1 MDVDTAKERRR
12 RMAPGNINDIVAFV
26 AAAEAG
32 SFVGAA
38 RARAMTR
45 SGIAKSVARLEDRLG
60 VRLFHRTTRSLG
72 LTDDGRLFLDR
83 CTQILADLEE
93 AEMSMSDGGGEPQ
106 GLFRLTAPMTFGRV
120 VILPLLND
128 FLASWPRLKAD
139 VSFTDR
145 VSDIVEDGI
154 DLAIRIGET
163 RENSSLITRTLTHQH
178 DLVVASPAYLSTH
191 PAPRH
196 PDDLPRH
203 DCLNYVSAGQKR
215 PWRFT
220 VEGRTVALTP
230 HARLSLDSGEALR
243 DAAVSGAGLA
253 FLPAYVVER
262 DLADGRLVALLT
274 DHAAPPVPISLIY
287 PSRRHLAPK
296 VRRFIDL
303 LVRTI

>member
-1 MDVDTAKERRR
+1 
-12 RMAPGNINDIVAFV
+12 MAPGNINDIVAFV

-38 RARAMTR
+38 RARSMTR

-72 LTDDGRLFLDR
+72 LTDDGRVFLDR

-93 AEMSMSDGGGEPQ
+93 AELSMSDGGGEPQ
-106 GLFRLTAPMTFGRV
+106 GLFRMTAPMTFGRLLV
-120 VILPLLND
+120 LPLLND
-128 FLASWPRLKAD
+128 FLASWPKLRAD

-145 VSDIVEDGI
+145 VSDIIEDGI

-178 DLVVASPAYLSTH
+178 DLVVASPAYLSVA
-191 PAPRH
+191 PAPHH
-196 PDDLPRH
+196 PDDVLGH
-203 DCLNYVSAGQKR
+203 TCLNYVSAGQKR
-215 PWRFT
+215 AWRFAIEGKT
-220 VEGRTVALTP
+220 VVVNPR
-230 HARLSLDSGEALR
+230 ARLSLDSGEALR
-243 DAAVSGAGLA
+243 DAVISGAGLA
-253 FLPAYVVER
+253 FLPSYVVDQ
-262 DLADGRLVALLT
+262 DLSEGRLVALLT
-274 DHAAPPVPISLIY
+274 NYAAPPVPISIIY

-303 LVRTI
+303 LARNI

>member
-1 MDVDTAKERRR
+1 
-12 RMAPGNINDIVAFV
+12 MAPGNINDIVAFV

-38 RARAMTR
+38 RARSMTR

-93 AEMSMSDGGGEPQ
+93 AESSMSDGGGEPQ
-106 GLFRLTAPMTFGRV
+106 GLLRLTAPMTFGRV
-120 VILPLLND
+120 VILPLLSA

-163 RENSSLITRTLTHQH
+163 RENSSLITRTLTQQQ
-178 DLVVASPAYLSTH
+178 DLVVASPAYLSRHQAPLH
-191 PAPRH
+191 PG
-196 PDDLPRH
+196 DLTGQ
-203 DCLNYVSAGQKR
+203 DCLNYVSAGRKR

-220 VEGRTVALTP
+220 IDGRIVAVTP

-253 FLPAYVVER
+253 FLPDYVVER
-262 DLADGRLVALLT
+262 DLAEGRLIALLT
-274 DHAAPPVPISLIY
+274 EYAAPTVPISLIY

-296 VRRFIDL
+296 VRRFIDQ
-303 LVRTI
+303 LVQNAAVHPRT

>member
-1 MDVDTAKERRR
+1 
-12 RMAPGNINDIVAFV
+12 MAPGNINDIVAFV

-38 RARAMTR
+38 RARSMTR

-72 LTDDGRLFLDR
+72 LTDDGRVFLDR

-93 AEMSMSDGGGEPQ
+93 AELSMSDGGGEPQ
-106 GLFRLTAPMTFGRV
+106 GLFRMTAPMTFGRLLV
-120 VILPLLND
+120 LPLLND
-128 FLASWPRLKAD
+128 FLASWPKLKAD

-145 VSDIVEDGI
+145 VSDIIEDGI

-178 DLVVASPAYLSTH
+178 DLVVASPAYLSVA
-191 PAPRH
+191 PAPQH
-196 PDDLPRH
+196 PDDLLGH
-203 DCLNYVSAGQKR
+203 ACLNYVSAGQKR
-215 PWRFT
+215 AWRFAIK
-220 VEGRTVALTP
+220 EKTVAVKP
-230 HARLSLDSGEALR
+230 RARLSLDSGEALR
-243 DAAVSGAGLA
+243 DAVVSGAGLA
-253 FLPAYVVER
+253 FLPSYVVDR
-262 DLADGRLVALLT
+262 DLSEGRLVALLT
-274 DHAAPPVPISLIY
+274 NYAAPPVPISLIY

-303 LVRTI
+303 LARNI

>member
-1 MDVDTAKERRR
+1 
-12 RMAPGNINDIVAFV
+12 MAPGNINDIVAFV

-72 LTDDGRLFLDR
+72 LTDDGRVFLDR

-93 AEMSMSDGGGEPQ
+93 AELSMSDGGGEPQ
-106 GLFRLTAPMTFGRV
+106 GLFRMTAPMTFGRLLV
-120 VILPLLND
+120 LPLLND

-145 VSDIVEDGI
+145 VSDIIEDGL

-178 DLVVASPAYLSTH
+178 DLVVASPAYLSVA
-191 PAPRH
+191 PAPQH
-196 PDDLPRH
+196 PDDLLGH
-203 DCLNYVSAGQKR
+203 TCLNYVSAGQTR
-215 PWRFT
+215 GWRFAIEGKT
-220 VEGRTVALTP
+220 VVVKPR
-230 HARLSLDSGEALR
+230 ARLSLDSGEALR
-243 DAAVSGAGLA
+243 DAVVSGAGLA
-253 FLPAYVVER
+253 FLPSYVVDR
-262 DLADGRLVALLT
+262 DLSEGRLVAVLT
-274 DHAAPPVPISLIY
+274 TYAAPPVPISMIY

-303 LVRTI
+303 LAGNI

>member
-1 MDVDTAKERRR
+1 
-12 RMAPGNINDIVAFV
+12 MAPGNINDIVAFV

-38 RARAMTR
+38 RARSMTR

-93 AEMSMSDGGGEPQ
+93 AELSMSDGGGEPQ
-106 GLFRLTAPMTFGRV
+106 GLFRMTAPMTFGRLMV
-120 VILPLLND
+120 LPLLND

-145 VSDIVEDGI
+145 VSDIIEDGI

-163 RENSSLITRTLTHQH
+163 RENSSLIIRTLTHQH
-178 DLVVASPAYLSTH
+178 DVVVASPTYLSIH
-191 PAPRH
+191 PAPQH
-196 PDDLPRH
+196 PDDLSGH
-203 DCLNYVSAGQKR
+203 TCLNYVSAGQKR
-215 PWRFT
+215 AWRFV
-220 VEGRTVALTP
+220 VEGGIVQVKP

-253 FLPAYVVER
+253 FLPSYLVDR
-262 DLADGRLVALLT
+262 DLADGRLVTLLA
-274 DHAAPPVPISLIY
+274 DYAAAPVPISIIY
-287 PSRRHLAPK
+287 PSRRYLAPK

-303 LVRTI
+303 LTRTI

>member
-1 MDVDTAKERRR
+1 
-12 RMAPGNINDIVAFV
+12 MAPGNINDIVAFV

-38 RARAMTR
+38 RARSMTR

-93 AEMSMSDGGGEPQ
+93 AELSMSDGGGEPQ
-106 GLFRLTAPMTFGRV
+106 GLFRMTAPMTFGRLMV
-120 VILPLLND
+120 LPLLND
-128 FLASWPRLKAD
+128 FIASWPRLKAD

-145 VSDIVEDGI
+145 VSDIIEDGI

-163 RENSSLITRTLTHQH
+163 RDNSSLIIRTLTHQH
-178 DLVVASPAYLSTH
+178 DVVVASPTYLSTH
-191 PAPRH
+191 PAPQH
-196 PDDLPRH
+196 PDDLSGH
-203 DCLNYVSAGQKR
+203 TCLNYVSAGQKR
-215 PWRFT
+215 AWRFV
-220 VEGRTVALTP
+220 VEGGIVQVKP

-243 DAAVSGAGLA
+243 DVAVSGAGLA
-253 FLPAYVVER
+253 FLPSYLVDR
-262 DLADGRLVALLT
+262 DLADGRLVTLLA
-274 DHAAPPVPISLIY
+274 DYAAAPVPISIIY
-287 PSRRHLAPK
+287 PSRRYLAPK

-303 LVRTI
+303 LTRTI

>member
-1 MDVDTAKERRR
+1 
-12 RMAPGNINDIVAFV
+12 MAPGNINDIVAFV

-38 RARAMTR
+38 RVRSMTR

-72 LTDDGRLFLDR
+72 LTDDGRIFLER
-83 CTQILADLEE
+83 CTQILTDLEE
-93 AEMSMSDGGGEPQ
+93 AELSMSDGGGEPQ

-120 VILPLLND
+120 MVLPLLND
-128 FLASWPRLKAD
+128 FLASWPKLKAD

-178 DLVVASPAYLSTH
+178 DLVVASPAYLLVN
-191 PAPRH
+191 PAPSH
-196 PDDLPRH
+196 PDDLLGH
-203 DCLNYVSAGQKR
+203 ACLNYVSAGQKR
-215 PWRFT
+215 AWRFKLENKT
-220 VEGRTVALTP
+220 ILVNPR
-230 HARLSLDSGEALR
+230 ARLSLDSGEALR
-243 DAAVSGAGLA
+243 DAAIAGAGLA
-253 FLPAYVVER
+253 FLPSYVVNQ
-262 DLADGRLVALLT
+262 DLADGRLNRLLI
-274 DHAAPPVPISLIY
+274 DYAAPPVPISLIY
-287 PSRRHLAPK
+287 PSRRHLSPK

-303 LVRTI
+303 LVRNIAHRSAIVI

>member
-1 MDVDTAKERRR
+1 
-12 RMAPGNINDIVAFV
+12 MAPGNINDIVAFV

-72 LTDDGRLFLDR
+72 LTDDGRVFLDR
-83 CTQILADLEE
+83 CTPILADLEA
-93 AEMSMSDGGGEPQ
+93 AESSMSDGGGEPQ
-106 GLFRLTAPMTFGRV
+106 GLFRMTAPMTFGRV

-128 FLASWPRLKAD
+128 FLARWPRLKAEA
-139 VSFTDR
+139 SFTDR
-145 VSDIVEDGI
+145 IGDLIEDGI
-154 DLAIRIGET
+154 DLAIRIGEP
-163 RENSSLITRTLTHQH
+163 RETSRLITRTLTQQH
-178 DLVVASPAYLSTH
+178 DRVVASPAYLSTH

-196 PDDLPRH
+196 PDDLAGH
-203 DCLNYVSAGQKR
+203 DCLNYVGAGQRR

-220 VEGRTVALTP
+220 VEGRTVAVTP
-230 HARLSLDSGEALR
+230 RARLSLDSGEALR

-253 FLPAYVVER
+253 FLPGYVVER
-262 DLADGRLVALLT
+262 DLAEGRLVALLT
-274 DHAAPPVPISLIY
+274 DHGAPPVPISLIY

-303 LVRTI
+303 LVRAV

>member
-1 MDVDTAKERRR
+1 
-12 RMAPGNINDIVAFV
+12 MAPGNINDIVAFV

-38 RARAMTR
+38 RARSMTR

-72 LTDDGRLFLDR
+72 LTDDGGVFLDR
-83 CTQILADLEE
+83 CTQILADLDE
-93 AEMSMSDGGGEPQ
+93 AESSMSDGGGQPQ
-106 GLFRLTAPMTFGRV
+106 GLFRMTAPMTFGRLMV
-120 VILPLLND
+120 LPLLND

-145 VSDIVEDGI
+145 VSDIIEDGI

-163 RENSSLITRTLTHQH
+163 RENTSLIARTLTYQH
-178 DLVVASPAYLSTH
+178 DLVVASPAYLSAN

-196 PDDLPRH
+196 PDDLMGH
-203 DCLNYVSAGQKR
+203 HCLNYVSAGRKR
-215 PWRFT
+215 AWRFAI
-220 VEGRTVALTP
+220 EGRTVAVRRRS
-230 HARLSLDSGEALR
+230 RLSLDSGEALR
-243 DAAVSGAGLA
+243 DAAVAGAGLA
-253 FLPAYVVER
+253 FLPSYVVDR
-262 DLADGRLVALLT
+262 DLADGRLIALLS
-274 DHAAPPVPISLIY
+274 DYAAPPVPISAIY

-303 LVRTI
+303 LAQNI